1 MAGAG
6 ISDGMNGGGGPGE
19 GVGRGVPPG
28 ITGTNRESAW
38 GVAERVGAGVGV
50 EPSTSGNSFIEAAV
64 PRDSASE
71 LRETALIT
79 TTLAESKKMERKINL
94 NNVLEERFPG
104 THCQRFSG

>member
-38 GVAERVGAGVGV
+38 GVDERVGAGVGV
-50 EPSTSGNSFIEAAV
+50 EPSTSGNSFVEAAV
-64 PRDSASE
+64 PRDSARE
-71 LRETALIT
+71 LREAALIT
-79 TTLAESKKMERKINL
+79 ATLAEIRKTERKNSL
-94 NNVLEERFPG
+94 NNV
-104 THCQRFSG
+104 